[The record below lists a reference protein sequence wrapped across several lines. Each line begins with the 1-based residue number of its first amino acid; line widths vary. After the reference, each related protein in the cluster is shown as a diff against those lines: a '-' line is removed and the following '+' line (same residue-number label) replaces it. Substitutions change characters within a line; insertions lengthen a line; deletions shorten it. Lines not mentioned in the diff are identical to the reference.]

1 MSKNVD
7 AFNVIRQ
14 KDDNILQSIPFNSKR
29 KRACTAVRHPT
40 DQNKVRVFLKGAPEI
55 VIDYCNK
62 YFNEQGEE
70 VDLTNTK
77 KEQILHEIVTQNFAR
92 QAFRNLVICYTDYSM
107 QEYETLKRENNNFQK
122 EDDREVLENDMTLVC
137 IFALMDPLR
146 DEIVE
151 SAK

>member
-1 MSKNVD
+1 
-7 AFNVIRQ
+7 
-14 KDDNILQSIPFNSKR
+14 
-29 KRACTAVRHPT
+29 
-40 DQNKVRVFLKGAPEI
+40 
-55 VIDYCNK
+55 
-62 YFNEQGEE
+62 
-70 VDLTNTK
+70 
-77 KEQILHEIVTQNFAR
+77 
-92 QAFRNLVICYTDYSM
+92 M